1 MIIKY
6 SEISPTVFSL
16 HWKEWKMFANSAI
29 VHTCV
34 LQVVNKSQGWWWA
47 IMVYSNYCKLN
58 VLHCMQLVCAAV
70 CTVCVSP
77 AWLWRSWPG
86 VISATTAVSW
96 TTRSWPFPGRGSR
109 HWPPGRMKFCSQLV
123 GSGLWPPSLG
133 TVGGKCCTLTGRG
146 YGMGVLAWVPRT

>member
-6 SEISPTVFSL
+6 SEIFWMKDVCKFCYSTYMRTTGSQQISR
-16 HWKEWKMFANSAI
+16 M
-29 VHTCV
+29 
-34 LQVVNKSQGWWWA
+34 VVA

-77 AWLWRSWPG
+77 VWLWRSWPG
-86 VISATTAVSW
+86 VMSATTAVSW
-96 TTRSWPFPGRGSR
+96 TTRSWPFPERGLR
-109 HWPPGRMKFCSQLV
+109 LWPPGRIKFCSQLV

-133 TVGGKCCTLTGRG
+133 TVGGKCCWGIWNGSVGLH
-146 YGMGVLAWVPRT
+146 MHLAQWVTFHNIT